1 MPANSTLE
9 IVAWLPAIATIASGF
24 LAGAVALGVT
34 WMNHRFTH
42 RREAA
47 KTAADRAAAR
57 KDRLREKLEELLAF
71 ASEHA
76 DFRSAEGMHVASM
89 GIHAARGQAIPDRDP
104 DPSGARALNRA
115 RAIISLYFP
124 ELDGSMRTIEAGTT
138 SHLEFIRR
146 EIDLLASDAAA
157 WQAESEPTFG
167 RRSSEAMAD
176 ILRGNIALAQ
186 AARTWINQNYP

>member
-1 MPANSTLE
+1 MHPRAL
-9 IVAWLPAIATIASGF
+9 IY
-24 LAGAVALGVT
+24 VALIMLPG
-34 WMNHRFTH
+34 
-42 RREAA
+42 
-47 KTAADRAAAR
+47 
-57 KDRLREKLEELLAF
+57 
-71 ASEHA
+71 
-76 DFRSAEGMHVASM
+76 
-89 GIHAARGQAIPDRDP
+89 
-104 DPSGARALNRA
+104 ALNRA